1 MEELFQKPIRDMRD
15 GNWFWIHK
23 TILSKY
29 AKRLGASGFLVYSA
43 LAFFANS
50 RTQICFPTQKALAEL
65 TGLSRRTVIRKVKLL
80 EKLGLIR
87 VQKGKGS
94 CVYYLLDPD
103 VTVGTHAR
111 DKDVT
116 FNVKECHT
124 NNNYL
129 TKIINNDTAF
139 KKIFKIAASKE
150 GKPKTRGELL
160 AMDLAQTLNDKKNF
174 SLYLSYA
181 KRYPETF
188 LRGILGEASEVPS
201 EKIRKG
207 RVALFNY
214 LVQKYAKQASGH

>member
-65 TGLSRRTVIRKVKLL
+65 TGLSRRTVIRRVKLL
-80 EKLGLIR
+80 EKLGLIK

-94 CVYYLLDPD
+94 CVYHLLDPD
-103 VTVGTHAR
+103 VSGASYPGDR
-111 DKDVT
+111 DVT
-116 FNVKECHT
+116 SDVTENHI

-129 TKIINNDTAF
+129 TKIINNDNTF
-139 KKIFKIAASKE
+139 KKILKLIASKE
-150 GKPKTRGELL
+150 GKPKTREELL
-160 AMDLAQTLNDKKNF
+160 AMDLAQTLNDKKSF

-188 LRGILGEASEVPS
+188 LRGILGEANEVPS
-201 EKIRKG
+201 EKTRKG
-207 RVALFNY
+207 RAALFNY
-214 LVQKYAKQASGH
+214 LVQKHAKQTSGH